1 VPAKEGDMEVSLKNE
16 NIFPSEVR
24 ELLQAFFSVGFFDES
39 LLIGSWVMPLY
50 QEAFGISYVLRTMD
64 IDFAVKFTLSGGAE
78 KVDLE
83 KVITD
88 LGYIPVVMRSGIR
101 RFTRENFTVEFVAN
115 RKGGRADQVVSI
127 RKWNITASPLPFID
141 LLLSFPFTADFGNF
155 KVRVP
160 LPEAFFIH
168 KLVTAQRRRRE
179 SKKDKDLDQ
188 CAAIARQLDP
198 NRLDL
203 VVRSLKLG
211 RKTQKALRA
220 SCEVI
225 DFPPQKCGLK

>member
-1 VPAKEGDMEVSLKNE
+1 MEVSLKNE
-16 NIFPSEVR
+16 NIFPLEVR

-39 LLIGSWVMPLY
+39 ILIGSWVMPLY

-64 IDFAVKFTLSGGAE
+64 IDFAVKIALSGAAE

-101 RFTRENFTVEFVAN
+101 RFTRENFTVEFVAH
-115 RKGGRADQVVSI
+115 RKGGRDDQVVSI

-155 KVRVP
+155 KVRLP

-168 KLVTAQRRRRE
+168 KLITAQRRRGE
-179 SKKDKDLDQ
+179 SKKDKDLEQ

-198 NRLDL
+198 KRLDL
-203 VVRSLKLG
+203 VMRSLKLSK
-211 RKTQKALRA
+211 KTQKALRA
-220 SCEVI
+220 SCEII

>member
-1 VPAKEGDMEVSLKNE
+1 VPAKEGDMEILLQNK
-16 NIFPSEVR
+16 NIFPSDVQ

-50 QEAFGISYVLRTMD
+50 KEAFGISYVLRTMD
-64 IDFAVKFTLSGGAE
+64 IDFAVQLAFSDGTE

-101 RFTRENFTVEFVAN
+101 RFTRENFTIEFVAH
-115 RKGGRADQVVSI
+115 RKGGRDDQFVSI
-127 RKWNITASPLPFID
+127 RKWNITASLLPFVD

-155 KVRVP
+155 KMRAP

-168 KLVTAQRRRRE
+168 KLVTAQRRRDD

-188 CAAIARQLDP
+188 CAVIARQIDP
-198 NRLDL
+198 NRLNT
-203 VVRSLKLG
+203 VMRSLKISK
-211 RKTQKALRA
+211 KTQKALRV
-220 SCEVI
+220 SCKAI
-225 DFPPQKCGLK
+225 DFPPHQLGLE

>member
-1 VPAKEGDMEVSLKNE
+1 MEVSLKNE

-39 LLIGSWVMPLY
+39 ILIGSWVMPLY
-50 QEAFGISYVLRTMD
+50 KEAFGISYVLRTMD
-64 IDFAVKFTLSGGAE
+64 IDFAVQLALSDGTE

-225 DFPPQKCGLK
+225 DFPSQKCGLK

>member
-1 VPAKEGDMEVSLKNE
+1 MEVSLKNE
-16 NIFPSEVR
+16 NIFPLEVR

-39 LLIGSWVMPLY
+39 ILIGSWVMPLY

-64 IDFAVKFTLSGGAE
+64 IDFAVKIALSGAAE

-101 RFTRENFTVEFVAN
+101 RFTRENFTVEFVAH
-115 RKGGRADQVVSI
+115 RKGGRDDQVVSI

-155 KVRVP
+155 KVRLP

-168 KLVTAQRRRRE
+168 KLITAQRRRGE
-179 SKKDKDLDQ
+179 SKKDKDLEQ

-198 NRLDL
+198 KRLDL
-203 VVRSLKLG
+203 VVRSLKLS
-211 RKTQKALRA
+211 RKTQNALRA
-220 SCEVI
+220 SCEII